1 MAIEL
6 TPKLEEL
13 VRRKVSQGGY
23 ASPEEVLEA
32 ALAALEQGEVETER
46 LREQLGRGRADIEA
60 GRFARVSSAEQVGQ
74 LFDSVRHLYSGEGC

>member
-23 ASPEEVLEA
+23 ASAEEVLEA
-32 ALAALEQGEVETER
+32 ALVALDRDEDEVER
-46 LREQLGRGRADIEA
+46 LREQLKQGRTDIEA
-60 GRFARVSSAEQVGQ
+60 GRLVHVSSASQVGQ
-74 LFDSVRHLYSGEGC
+74 LFEGVRHLYSGEER